1 MTTDATASSTMR
13 TVVATFGVLVVAIAG
28 IEHGVGEILQG
39 SVAPAGLV
47 IESWPDAEAFAILA
61 GEPAMTLVPNLL
73 VTGILAVIV
82 AIAVAMWSAGF
93 VHQPHGG
100 LILIGLSVLLLLVG
114 GGFGP
119 PLVGVI
125 AGIGA
130 TRIGAPSQRPP
141 GRALRA
147 LGQVWPWILGAGVLG
162 YLALFPGIVLLS
174 LLVDVP
180 ESLVYGLSAFA
191 FAALIVAL
199 VAGRAR
205 DRAAA
210 G

>member
-1 MTTDATASSTMR
+1 MTTDPMASSSLR
-13 TVVATFGVLVVAIAG
+13 IVVAIFGVLVVAFAG

-47 IESWPDAEAFAILA
+47 IESWPDSEAFAILA
-61 GEPAMTLVPNLL
+61 GEPAMTLIPNLL
-73 VTGILAVIV
+73 LTGVLAVIV
-82 AIAVAMWSAGF
+82 AIAVAIWSAGF
-93 VHQPHGG
+93 VHRPHGG
-100 LILIGLSVLLLLVG
+100 LVLIGLSVLLLLVG

-119 PLVGVI
+119 PLVGII

-147 LGQVWPWILGAGVLG
+147 LGQRWRWILGAGVFG
-162 YLALFPGIVLLS
+162 YLALFPGMVLLS
-174 LLVDVP
+174 LVVDVP

-191 FAALIVAL
+191 FAALILAL
-199 VAGRAR
+199 IAARAR
-205 DRAAA
+205 DRA
-210 G
+210 GTG